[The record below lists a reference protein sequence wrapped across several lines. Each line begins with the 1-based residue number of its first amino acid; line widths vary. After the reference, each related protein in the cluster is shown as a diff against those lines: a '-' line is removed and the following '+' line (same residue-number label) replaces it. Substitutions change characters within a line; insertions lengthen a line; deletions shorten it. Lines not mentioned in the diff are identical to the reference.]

1 MLVLPWLRGSPPH
14 CPLPPPRTSLTV
26 EVKAFYSK
34 LAWKFP
40 FSLFWHHPAGWVGS
54 PCYSLARL
62 LGSTGVGLGLWCS
75 TGVMWLSPE
84 KHWVFLSSFLF
95 FFFFTE
101 NRLSLGI
108 FDGIFWHFWVASFS
122 RIQPGIY
129 KVERKSRELATFA
142 PQVPSSLAGL
152 AYSL

>member
-95 FFFFTE
+95 FFFSQRIGFPWE
-101 NRLSLGI
+101 FLMASFGISGLLAFPGSSLG
-108 FDGIFWHFWVASFS
+108 FTKWKENPGNLPPLRLRS
-122 RIQPGIY
+122 R
-129 KVERKSRELATFA
+129 A
-142 PQVPSSLAGL
+142 P
-152 AYSL
+152 